1 MIISNMFS
9 KIKDL
14 RVKAEETPLFL
25 SLLIILV
32 ALASFG
38 LGRLSLLE
46 ERRTPVT
53 INNNIVPEET
63 GINTTNTTEKENI
76 GVKQSAVQATGIV
89 ASKNGTKYYFP
100 WCGGLSRISE
110 QNKVTFSSAK
120 EAEAAGHT
128 IAANCTAP

>member
-1 MIISNMFS
+1 MYLIVGHIRE

-14 RVKAEETPLFL
+14 KIKAEETPLFL
-25 SLLIILV
+25 SFLIILV

-53 INNNIVPEET
+53 INNVAPEET
-63 GINTTNTTEKENI
+63 SPIIQEKENI
-76 GVKQSAVQATGIV
+76 VTTQPEPQATDIV
-89 ASKNGTKYYFP
+89 ASKNGTRYYFP

-110 QNKVTFSSAK
+110 QNKVTFSSTK
-120 EAEAAGHT
+120 EAEVAGYT

>member
-1 MIISNMFS
+1 
-9 KIKDL
+9 
-14 RVKAEETPLFL
+14 PLFL
-25 SLLIILV
+25 SFLIILV

-53 INNNIVPEET
+53 INNVAPEET
-63 GINTTNTTEKENI
+63 SPIIQEKENI
-76 GVKQSAVQATGIV
+76 VTTQPEPQATDIV

-110 QNKVTFSSAK
+110 QNKVTFSSTK
-120 EAEAAGHT
+120 EAEVAGYT